1 MFNQVLTVLQRGK
14 DNYQS
19 TLRAVDS
26 ELRKIVSQDPSQ
38 LAAARSIQ
46 ASYGVGFEGCDLG
59 AAEQP
64 AAPANT
70 APKRVPKAKAASKP
84 KTKAKAKK

>member
-1 MFNQVLTVLQRGK
+1 MFDQVLTVLQRGK

-19 TLRAVDS
+19 TLRSVDS

-38 LAAARSIQ
+38 LSAARSIQ
-46 ASYGVGFEGCDLG
+46 ASYGVGFEGCDLA

-64 AAPANT
+64 AAPTNT
-70 APKRVPKAKAASKP
+70 APTRVPKAKKAGKP
-84 KTKAKAKK
+84 RGKK

>member
-1 MFNQVLTVLQRGK
+1 MFDQVLTVLQRGK

-19 TLRAVDS
+19 TLRSVDS

-38 LAAARSIQ
+38 LDAAQAIQ
-46 ASYGVGFEGCDLG
+46 RSYGIGFEGCELA

-64 AAPANT
+64 DAPTNT
-70 APKRVPKAKAASKP
+70 APKRVPKAKAARKP
-84 KTKAKAKK
+84 KGKK